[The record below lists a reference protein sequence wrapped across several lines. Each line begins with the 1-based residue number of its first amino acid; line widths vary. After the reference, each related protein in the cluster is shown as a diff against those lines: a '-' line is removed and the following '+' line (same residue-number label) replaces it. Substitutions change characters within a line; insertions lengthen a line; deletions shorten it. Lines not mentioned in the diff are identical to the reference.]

1 MSKKTLSRKQLAALG
16 KLHWEDPTKFIFY
29 GGAAGGGKSWL
40 GCYWLMTMCW
50 RFAGT
55 RWFIGRDSLKDT
67 RESVLVTF
75 RKVAKEY
82 SFTDWKYGDNQISF
96 GNGSA
101 IVFLDLSF
109 YPQKDP
115 LFERLGSK
123 EYTGGWI
130 EEAGE
135 THFAAFD
142 TLKSRVGR
150 HLNEEY
156 GLKPKILVTA
166 NPKKNWLFDTF
177 WKPFRNKTLSKE
189 YVFIRALYTDNPYLT
204 NDYVEGLKS
213 IVDKVKRER
222 LIHGN
227 FDYDDNPNS
236 LCTYEAISALFGIN
250 LVEDSSRHYIT
261 ADIARF
267 GSDKAI
273 IAVWK
278 GWNMIEFVVFEKSKT
293 TDIQATINALRTKY
307 RIPADRCIAD
317 EDGVGG
323 GVVDSCGIL
332 GFVNNSSPL
341 PNPDSFYNRN
351 GSVKE
356 FGEENFY
363 NLQAQMGYK
372 AAELINARQVVITAD
387 VPQDTQDEI
396 ITELEQLQTWKS
408 DSEGKL
414 RIKPKAE
421 IKSEIGR
428 SPDWRD
434 IILMRAYWEYVDD
447 TPQNLSGYFP

>member
-1 MSKKTLSRKQLAALG
+1 MAALG
-16 KLHWEDPTKFIFY
+16 KLHWEDPIKFVFY

-101 IVFLDLSF
+101 IVFLDLSY

-115 LFERLGSK
+115 MFERLGSK

-150 HLNEEY
+150 HLNEEF

-177 WKPFRNKTLSKE
+177 WKPFRNKTLTAA
-189 YVFIRALYTDNPYLT
+189 YAFIRALYTDNPYLSD
-204 NDYVEGLKS
+204 DYIENLKS
-213 IVDKVKRER
+213 LTDKVKRER
-222 LIHGN
+222 LLYGN

-236 LCTYEAISALFGIN
+236 LCSYEAIVSMFGGNIVEESA
-250 LVEDSSRHYIT
+250 RHYLT

-278 GWNMIEFVVFEKSKT
+278 GWDLFEYISFDKSKT
-293 TDIQATINALRTKY
+293 TEIQTAINALRSKY
-307 RIPADRCIAD
+307 KIPKNRCIAD

-323 GVVDSCGIL
+323 GVVDSLEIL
-332 GFVNNSSPL
+332 GFVNNSTPL
-341 PNPDSFYNRN
+341 PNPESLDNLSLEY
-351 GSVKE
+351 KQAKA
-356 FGEENFY
+356 ENFF

-372 AAELINARQVVITAD
+372 LAELINSRKMVISCDIDKDLQDTITAD
-387 VPQDTQDEI
+387 I
-396 ITELEQLQTWKS
+396 EQLQTWKS
-408 DSEGKL
+408 DVEGKM

-434 IILMRAYWEYVDD
+434 VMLMRAYWEYIDD
-447 TPQNLSGYFP
+447 EPQNLNGVFF

>member
-1 MSKKTLSRKQLAALG
+1 MSNKILSKKQMAALG
-16 KLHWEDPTKFIFY
+16 KLWDADTKFVFY

-50 RFAGT
+50 RYAGS

-67 RESVLVTF
+67 RESVLITF
-75 RKVAKEY
+75 RKVAKTY
-82 SFTDWKYGDNQISF
+82 GFKKWKYTDNQIQF
-96 GNGSA
+96 ENGSA

-109 YPQKDP
+109 YPEKDP
-115 LFERLGSK
+115 MFERLGSK

-135 THFAAFD
+135 VHFAAFD

-150 HLNEEY
+150 HMNDVY
-156 GLKPKILVTA
+156 GIKPKILVTA

-177 WKPFRNKTLSKE
+177 WKPFRNKTLAKD
-189 YVFIRALYTDNPYLT
+189 YAFIRALYTDNPFLPE
-204 NDYVEGLKS
+204 DYIENLKS
-213 IVDKVKRER
+213 LVDKVKRKR
-222 LIHGN
+222 LLEGD

-236 LCTYEAISALFGIN
+236 LCSYEAIISIFGGNI
-250 LVEDSSRHYIT
+250 VEDSIKYYLT

-278 GWNMIEFVVFEKSKT
+278 GWNLIEYVEFEVSKT
-293 TDIQATINALRTKY
+293 TDIQSTILAFRTKY
-307 RIPADRCIAD
+307 RIPKNRCIAD

-323 GVVDSCGIL
+323 GVVDNCEIL
-332 GFVNNSSPL
+332 GFVNNSLPL
-341 PNPDSFYNRN
+341 PNPDSSENEN
-351 GSVKE
+351 KDAKQSKS
-356 FGEENFY
+356 ENFF
-363 NLQAQMGYK
+363 NLQCQMGYK
-372 AAELINARQVVITAD
+372 LAEIVNARNMVITAD
-387 VPQDTQDEI
+387 IDQDTKDNIVTEI
-396 ITELEQLQTWKS
+396 EQLQTWKS
-408 DSEGKL
+408 DVEGKL

-421 IKSEIGR
+421 IKAEIGR

-434 IILMRAYWEYVDD
+434 VLLMRAYWEYIEDEVQD
-447 TPQNLSGYFP
+447 LEGVFF

>member
-1 MSKKTLSRKQLAALG
+1 MAALG
-16 KLHWEDPTKFIFY
+16 KLWDADTKFVFY

-50 RFAGT
+50 RYAGS

-67 RESVLVTF
+67 RESVLITF
-75 RKVAKEY
+75 RKVAKTY
-82 SFTDWKYGDNQISF
+82 GFKKWKYTDNQIQF
-96 GNGSA
+96 ENGSA

-109 YPQKDP
+109 YPEKDP
-115 LFERLGSK
+115 MFERLGSK

-135 THFAAFD
+135 VHFAAFD

-150 HLNEEY
+150 HMNDVY
-156 GLKPKILVTA
+156 GIKPKILVTA

-177 WKPFRNKTLSKE
+177 WKPFRNKTLAKD
-189 YVFIRALYTDNPYLT
+189 YAFIRALYTDNPFLPE
-204 NDYVEGLKS
+204 DYIENLKS
-213 IVDKVKRER
+213 LVDKVKRKR
-222 LIHGN
+222 LLEGD

-236 LCTYEAISALFGIN
+236 LCSYEAIISIFGGNI
-250 LVEDSSRHYIT
+250 VEDSIKYYLT

-278 GWNMIEFVVFEKSKT
+278 GWNLIEYVEFEVSKT
-293 TDIQATINALRTKY
+293 TDIQSTILAFRTKY
-307 RIPADRCIAD
+307 RIPKNRCIAD

-323 GVVDSCGIL
+323 GVVDNCEIL
-332 GFVNNSSPL
+332 GFVNNSLPL
-341 PNPDSFYNRN
+341 PNPDSSENEN
-351 GSVKE
+351 KDAKQSKS
-356 FGEENFY
+356 ENFF
-363 NLQAQMGYK
+363 NLQCQMGYK
-372 AAELINARQVVITAD
+372 LAEIVNARNMVITAD
-387 VPQDTQDEI
+387 IDQDTKDNIVTEI
-396 ITELEQLQTWKS
+396 EQLQTWKS
-408 DSEGKL
+408 DVEGKL

-421 IKSEIGR
+421 IKAEIGR

-434 IILMRAYWEYVDD
+434 VLLMRAYWEYIEDEVQD
-447 TPQNLSGYFP
+447 LEGVFF